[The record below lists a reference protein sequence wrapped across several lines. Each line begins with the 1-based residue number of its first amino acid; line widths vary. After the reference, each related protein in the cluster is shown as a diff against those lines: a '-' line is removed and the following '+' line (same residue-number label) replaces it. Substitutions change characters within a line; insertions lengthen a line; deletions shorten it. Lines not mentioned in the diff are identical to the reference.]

1 MMITKPI
8 RNTFHHFSLF
18 LALFPFLCL
27 SSHVPFFLQS
37 PADPPLFTARLCS
50 LYALFFPLPYL
61 SGFKKKVSIR
71 SLLSFHVAFPLT
83 RGAVSCDTR
92 H

>member
-61 SGFKKKVSIR
+61 SGLKK
-71 SLLSFHVAFPLT
+71 SLHPFSPLIPC
-83 RGAVSCDTR
+83 GFSSHAGCGVV
-92 H
+92 